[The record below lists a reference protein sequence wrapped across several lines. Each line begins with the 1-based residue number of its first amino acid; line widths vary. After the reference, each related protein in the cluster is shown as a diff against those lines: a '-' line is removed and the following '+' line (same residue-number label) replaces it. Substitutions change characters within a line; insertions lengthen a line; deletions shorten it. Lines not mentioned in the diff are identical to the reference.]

1 MVTVDDLAQAL
12 GGLARLVVPP
22 ARAGMLVTG
31 IAAWEPGRRYPDGTV
46 LLGVGVAGRPLFEE
60 QCLGVILRDP
70 ENEETA
76 LAWQLSARERGIG
89 LVLVDLSASWTSV
102 IVAITDLPRAADE
115 TAERLPSMGDIPI
128 GDLFALADAFA
139 GMVGG
144 PIIIE
149 DADFRVLA
157 YSTFSGSIDEGRTIA
172 ILGRQIPAMWR
183 SFLERSGN
191 LERLRTT
198 DAVVDLDSGPSLAH
212 RRLIT
217 AVRSQGY
224 VLGILWAAEG
234 DSPLPP
240 QASASLSR
248 AAQIA
253 VPHLQRHREGRW
265 AERARRGDLV
275 RSLLDGR
282 GQLHRQALEL
292 GLPRDASLA
301 VLAFAPISEDTLP
314 AEEWERI
321 TDHVAVSF
329 EAFRW
334 HAAVARLGEFVLAIV
349 VVPDARAEGGALR
362 LGSDIVSR
370 SHPALR
376 DAGLCGAVSTVGAG
390 LVRLKQRRLEAQ
402 DATLY
407 VRSRPGPERFVSF
420 EAVQPHVVLQEL
432 RQSWIGREDLRLPGL
447 ARLEAADELRQ
458 RDYIATLRVYL
469 RCGGQLAVAARQL
482 GIHATTLRYR
492 LDRMTVISGLDLLD
506 PDVRL
511 LCQMLIDPPYGP
523 SR

>member
-1 MVTVDDLAQAL
+1 
-12 GGLARLVVPP
+12 VPP
-22 ARAGMLVTG
+22 VRPGTVVTG
-31 IAAWEPGRRYPDGTV
+31 VAAWEPGRSYPDGTV
-46 LLGVGVAGRPLFEE
+46 LFGVGVAAQPLLEQ

-70 ENEETA
+70 KNPDIA
-76 LAWQLSARERGIG
+76 LAWQLAARQQGIA
-89 LVLVDLSASWTSV
+89 LLLLELSASWTSV
-102 IVAITDLPRAADE
+102 IAAITDLPPAADE
-115 TAERLPSMGDIPI
+115 ASEGSTSMGDIPT

-157 YSTFSGSIDEGRTIA
+157 YSTFSGSVDEGRTKA

-183 SFLERSGN
+183 SFLEQSGN

-198 DAVVDLDSGPSLAH
+198 DAVVDLVSGPSLAH

-282 GQLHRQALEL
+282 GPLHRHALEL

-301 VLAFAPISEDTLP
+301 VLAFAPISEDPLP
-314 AEEWERI
+314 ADEWERI

-329 EAFRW
+329 EVFRW
-334 HAAVARLGEFVLAIV
+334 QAAVARLGEFVLAIV
-349 VVPDARAEGGALR
+349 VVPDARAAGGALR

-370 SHPALR
+370 SHPALH

-402 DATLY
+402 DATQY
-407 VRSRPGPERFVSF
+407 VRSRPGPDRFVAF

-432 RQSWIGREDLRLPGL
+432 RQSLVGREDLRLPGL
-447 ARLEAADELRQ
+447 ARLGAEDEVRQ

-469 RCGGQLAVAARQL
+469 RCGGQPAVAARQL

-492 LDRMTVISGLDLLD
+492 LDRMTFISGLDLLD

-523 SR
+523 QR